1 MATPAEERAAVEAIR
16 RQNAERKKRAKEG
29 NWFLDEEGNPVI
41 DPWTAIQAGLATVP
55 FAATLGLTEIAKE
68 LEKTPEREKSDLRK
82 IGESFLPQKPE
93 EIRVAEKRRQI
104 STKEAE
110 KFREGTFFYGMRLLS
125 APTSAAVGAVES
137 IVKGE
142 PIGETVAKRIREG
155 EGLAGGGGQIGK
167 AVDESLGTGGWGETI
182 GWGIGLVG
190 EFFVPIL
197 PGKAT
202 GVKAAA
208 GALQALAPGSK
219 VAAKTVKT
227 LAPRSAAAQLYRAAE
242 QLERVAD
249 SAATGKVVAASDL
262 KMPGVLINDV
272 GRAVLEDVGLGFVM
286 PPPNV
291 RGLVAMNAAKRIVSQ
306 LDNVPANQIDNILS
320 QMKVSPKSD
329 LGKLIKTYK
338 ATGSVDDAA
347 LWKGTVVPV
356 VGMGEGAQA
365 AKKSLRE
372 RILNELTSEQ
382 RAAASQTLI
391 QTQIAR
397 NAFDQ
402 MSGLD
407 LPNYVQLTD
416 DVWVPAAD
424 VKKVTKAVKDEIDK
438 ITRAGADSKLAA
450 RLESKQGIDAI
461 IKQKVDE
468 LIPERLTR
476 NGVIT
481 RTEAILLRNKVIS
494 PKDIKP
500 DRLTQVQGRADRL
513 ATDIESG
520 TKEIR
525 EMKLATRPGQIPSS
539 RAYQAVSDTF
549 VRIADD
555 FLNEPGLKI
564 YRGKYGAIATRLID
578 EITRG
583 ISSIDE
589 NFKATVRKKL
599 KEGSSNFT
607 AVVST
612 FYDEAVTSFWLN
624 KQADIIAPEKGPM
637 VAKSARPTL
646 DEVKRGY
653 TLTDDD
659 KREIARNFLFRF
671 LSIQFGYHD
680 DIVENVLTPSGII
693 GKITSMPQRK
703 QAIDNILQTN
713 DDARRAIEAFAEN
726 NLLEGYRAL
735 AKLNNIDEV
744 KITVDVVG
752 AGKSEDMI
760 VRSVLGKTTNV
771 NKQLALAHTYSAI
784 INNLQRNMMDIT
796 EDILRGVRGQSDEV
810 ADTLAIVNN
819 TQILQN
825 AAQPPSTSIIKKQN
839 SPVPGGESMV
849 EFVRVFQDFYGD
861 DAVEILS
868 ATKTVKDFKT
878 MVENTSDI
886 TMLEALMFSPF
897 ARPFVKRA
905 MEMTGYTSESSK
917 VLKVIDDINS
927 GNLSYNKVGSIRKG
941 AEWSIWDTVSSHTK
955 TGILSGFI
963 LPNLRYHGVNYLTA
977 PTILIQTL
985 GFGGTIRTLD
995 PRIAFGT
1002 QRVIQA
1008 ITSGQALTHL
1018 KLLNDA
1024 DDFVVT
1030 VDQFGRK
1037 YTVSDIATMVLDNN
1051 VLQSQSKIEVQQQI
1065 ASELVS
1071 WTRNNWLKGSGTEG
1085 RDKLGRFIR
1094 TYLPT
1099 TFGRGQNIWSEMAT
1113 ITDLRWR
1120 TGILID
1126 SLRQG
1131 LPPLEAS
1138 ARAREALFDYGSVS
1152 RIEREYI
1159 TRFIWFWSFRRANLI
1174 NTFKLAVT
1182 QPQLI
1187 KGSTIATL
1195 SRPYEEMP
1203 GMEPDFVKTRTYLGL
1218 VTDSN
1223 TKKRW
1228 AAYGPS
1234 LPITEG
1240 VAELVDYAS
1249 MLQGIFMGASTT
1261 GIGTTAQKL
1270 VESGLAQTNPIFT
1283 EVIGMATG
1291 TKIGF
1296 GEVRRYYGN
1305 VKSEWLWALS
1315 QYPEMFQ
1322 AFTALVPLKE
1332 VKKPN
1337 KERPFYLGKQW
1348 KPADKNAE
1356 NTLRL
1361 LEGLMLLAGAQRTI
1375 NDYAKLIR
1383 AGFGTDQPPADP
1395 LFESRWLGALATATN
1410 MVMVAPLD
1418 EKGLD
1423 VERKIEAE
1431 QKRREGK

>member
-1 MATPAEERAAVEAIR
+1 MATPAEERAAVQAIR
-16 RQNAERKKRAKEG
+16 RQNVERAKKAKEG

-41 DPWTAIQAGLATVP
+41 DPWTAIQAGLATIP

-68 LEKTPEREKSDLRK
+68 VEKTPEREKSDLRK

-104 STKEAE
+104 SKKEAE

-208 GALQALAPGSK
+208 GALQTLAPGSK

-227 LAPRSAAAQLYRAAE
+227 LAPRSAAAQLYRAAD
-242 QLERVAD
+242 QLERVAG
-249 SAATGKVVAASDL
+249 SAAAGKVVAASDL

-272 GRAVLEDVGLGFVM
+272 GRAVLEDIGLGFVM

-306 LDNVPANQIDNILS
+306 LDNVPANQIDNVLS
-320 QMKVSPKSD
+320 EMKVSPKSS
-329 LGKLIKTYK
+329 LGEMIKAYK
-338 ATGSVDDAA
+338 ATGSVNDVE

-356 VGMGEGAQA
+356 VGMGPGAQA

-372 RILNELTSEQ
+372 RILNELTLEQ

-397 NAFDQ
+397 KAFDQ
-402 MSGLD
+402 MAGLD

-416 DVWVPAAD
+416 DVWVPASA
-424 VKKVTKAVKDEIDK
+424 VPKVTKEVKDEIAR

-461 IKQKVDE
+461 IRQKVDE
-468 LIPERLTR
+468 LVPDRLTR
-476 NGVIT
+476 SGVIT

-494 PKDIKP
+494 PEDIKA

-549 VRIADD
+549 TMVADD

-564 YRGKYGAIATRLID
+564 YRGKYGAVATRLID

-589 NFKATVRKKL
+589 NFKVAVRKKL
-599 KEGSSNFT
+599 RAGSSNFT

-612 FYDEAVTSFWLN
+612 FYDEAVASFWLK
-624 KQADIIAPEKGPM
+624 KQADVTSPKM
-637 VAKSARPTL
+637 AKSARPTL

-653 TLTDDD
+653 TLTNDD

-680 DIVENVLTPSGII
+680 DIVETVLTPSGAI
-693 GKITSMPQRK
+693 GKTTSMPQRK
-703 QAIDNILQTN
+703 QAIETLLQTN
-713 DDARRAIEAFAEN
+713 EDAIRAVEAFAEN
-726 NLLEGYRAL
+726 NLLEGYKIL
-735 AKLNNIDEV
+735 ARLNNIDEV

-760 VRSVLGKTTNV
+760 VRSVLGRTTDV
-771 NKQLALAHTYSAI
+771 NKQLALSHTYSAI

-796 EDILRGVRGQSDEV
+796 EDIVRGIRGQSDEIPE
-810 ADTLAIVNN
+810 TLAISNN
-819 TQILQN
+819 TQIIEN
-825 AAQPPSTSIIKKQN
+825 AAQPPNPAVVKKQN
-839 SPVPGGESMV
+839 SSVPGGESMV
-849 EFVRVFQDFYGD
+849 EFVKVFRDFYGD
-861 DAVEILS
+861 EASDILS
-868 ATKTVKDFKT
+868 ATKTVRDFKT

-886 TMLEALMFSPF
+886 TRLEALMFSPF

-905 MEMTGYTSESSK
+905 MEITGYTSESSK
-917 VLKVIDDINS
+917 VLKVIDDLNS
-927 GNLSYNKVGSIRKG
+927 GNLSYDKIGNIRKG
-941 AEWSIWDTVSSHTK
+941 GVWSVIDGMMSHTK

-977 PTILIQTL
+977 PSVLIQTL
-985 GFGGTIRTLD
+985 GFGGTIRTFD
-995 PRIAFGT
+995 PKVVMGT
-1002 QRVIQA
+1002 QRVIQS
-1008 ITSGQALTHL
+1008 ITSGQVLSRFTPL
-1018 KLLNDA
+1018 KDT
-1024 DDFVVT
+1024 DDFVVV

-1037 YTVSDIATMVLDNN
+1037 YTVNDIATMVLDNN
-1051 VLQSQSKIEVQQQI
+1051 VLQSQAKIEVQQQI

-1071 WTRNNWLKGSGTEG
+1071 WTRNNWLKGAGTEG
-1085 RDKLGRFIR
+1085 KNVLSRFIR
-1094 TYLPT
+1094 AYLPT

-1138 ARAREALFDYGSVS
+1138 ARAREALFDYGSITQ
-1152 RIEREYI
+1152 IERDYI
-1159 TRFIWFWSFRRANLI
+1159 TKFIWFWSFRRANLI

-1203 GMEPDFVKTRTYLGL
+1203 GMEPEFVKTRTYLGL
-1218 VTDSN
+1218 VTN
-1223 TKKRW
+1223 PKNKKRW

-1249 MLQGIFMGASTT
+1249 MLQGILT
-1261 GIGTTAQKL
+1261 GIGTVGPGTTTQKL
-1270 VESGLAQTNPIFT
+1270 IESGLAQTNPIFSELVGTAT
-1283 EVIGMATG
+1283 E

-1305 VKSEWLWALS
+1305 VKSEWLWFLS
-1315 QYPEMFQ
+1315 QNPEMFQ
-1322 AFTALVPLKE
+1322 TFTALVPLKE

-1337 KERPFYLGKQW
+1337 KDRPFYLGKQW

-1361 LEGLMLLAGAQRTI
+1361 LEGLMLVAGVQRTI
-1375 NDYAKLIR
+1375 NDYAKLSR
-1383 AGFGTDQPPADP
+1383 AAFDLEQTPADP
-1395 LFESRWLGALATATN
+1395 LLESRLLGTLATATG
-1410 MVMVAPLD
+1410 MVLVTPLD